1 MMNPETNR
9 MESLFLKEDGL
20 VRPDGSPVPKN
31 WSIFKEG
38 EKFVLNN
45 YTFRLAHIGESYIVL
60 EPVSQADVADSLA
73 ASSLRAKRNQRK
85 HRAKAK

>member
-1 MMNPETNR
+1 MMNPETNK
-9 MESLFLKEDGL
+9 MEPLKAQLGEL

-38 EKFVLNN
+38 ETFVLNN

-60 EPVSQADVADSLA
+60 EPVSQAEAADML
-73 ASSLRAKRNQRK
+73 ASSALHTKRNARKRRAKRK
-85 HRAKAK
+85 